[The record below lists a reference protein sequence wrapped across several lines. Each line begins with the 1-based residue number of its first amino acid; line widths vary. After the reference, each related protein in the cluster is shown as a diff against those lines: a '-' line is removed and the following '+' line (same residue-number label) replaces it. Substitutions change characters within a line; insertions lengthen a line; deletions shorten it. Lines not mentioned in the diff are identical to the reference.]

1 MNNPHLDRACALLGS
16 QDRLAAALK
25 IKSPSISEWRK
36 RGQVPPNRCV
46 AIEEL
51 TGGAVTCHQLR
62 PDLYPAPVTVTVA
75 APASLRMAG

>member
-46 AIEEL
+46 AIEVL
-51 TGGAVTCHQLR
+51 TDGAVTCHQLR
-62 PDLYPAPVTVTVA
+62 PDLYPASGTVA
-75 APASLRMAG
+75 VAEPDEMRMAG